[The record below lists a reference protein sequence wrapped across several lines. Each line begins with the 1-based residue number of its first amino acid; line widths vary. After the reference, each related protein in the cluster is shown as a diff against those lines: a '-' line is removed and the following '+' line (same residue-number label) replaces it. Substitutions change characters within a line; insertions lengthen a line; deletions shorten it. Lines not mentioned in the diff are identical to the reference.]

1 MQINPIKTTIQ
12 NFFKES
18 SAELFSYFTLIAVY
32 LYLSIVNIGKF
43 SIWFDEAF
51 GTFLIKFNFFDIAK
65 YTAYD
70 VHPPLY
76 YWLLKIWSFIGKD
89 EITLRLMSV
98 FFGVIA
104 LTFGYLLVKKLFNKK
119 IALFSLMFAVI
130 SPTLIR
136 YSQEARMY
144 TLILAIV
151 FAATY
156 VLVKALESKKRVFW
170 IIYGVLVALGM
181 LTHYF
186 TALFWIAHWTW
197 RFDNIRRL
205 NPKNKIIKEFFS
217 KDWLA
222 AHAIA
227 IGLFAFWLPLFFLQ
241 FFVVQTLGF
250 WIPPVTLNTLTSFI
264 TNLFV
269 YEDAGKVT
277 GWLSL
282 LIIISISFAAYIGFK
297 VYNQLSFEN
306 RSRLRLLIYMTLI
319 PVVLLFI
326 ISMPP
331 MRPYFIDRYLFA
343 SVVMT
348 PIVFAII
355 FAFAKTNN
363 KINYL
368 IKLILIFISILG
380 ITNVYNLGNY
390 NKNTNQSNN
399 TREVMQLIVD
409 KSSNKEPIIVNNQ
422 YFFYE
427 AVFYESSANRV
438 HFISTDKY
446 YGSVKMLENE
456 SDHKI
461 KDLKAFVRKNPII
474 WYVGRSGSDELN
486 APFSCKPIETINFDD
501 TITGE
506 PAYKAIKCDTR

>member
-1 MQINPIKTTIQ
+1 MGN
-12 NFFKES
+12 N
-18 SAELFSYFTLIAVY
+18 
-32 LYLSIVNIGKF
+32 
-43 SIWFDEAF
+43 
-51 GTFLIKFNFFDIAK
+51 
-65 YTAYD
+65 
-70 VHPPLY
+70 
-76 YWLLKIWSFIGKD
+76 

-104 LTFGYLLVKKLFNKK
+104 LTFGYLLIKKLFNKK
-119 IALFSLMFAVI
+119 IALLSLMFAVI

-156 VLVKALESKKRVFW
+156 VLIKAIESKKRILW
-170 IIYGVLVALGM
+170 IIYGVLVGLGM

-186 TALFWIAHWTW
+186 TALFWITHWLW

-205 NPKNKIIKEFFS
+205 NPKDKIIKEFFS
-217 KDWLA
+217 KDWLV
-222 AHAIA
+222 AHATA
-227 IGLFAFWLPLFFLQ
+227 IGLFSFWLPLFFLQ

-250 WIPPVTLNTLTSFI
+250 WIPPVTLNTITSFV

-269 YEDAGKVT
+269 YEDASKVT

-282 LIIISISFAAYIGFK
+282 LIIISISFAIYTGFK
-297 VYNQLSFEN
+297 VYNQFSFEN
-306 RSRLRLLIYMTLI
+306 RSKLRLLIYIAII
-319 PVVLLFI
+319 PVVLLFV

-355 FAFAKTNN
+355 FAFTKTNN
-363 KINYL
+363 QITYL
-368 IKLILIFISILG
+368 IKLIFIFISVIG

-399 TREVMQLIVD
+399 AREVIKLITNEST
-409 KSSNKEPIIVNNQ
+409 KREPIIADSQ

-427 AVFYESSANRV
+427 SVFYESDSHKV
-438 HFISTDKY
+438 YFIGSDKY

-456 SDHKI
+456 NKHKI
-461 KDLKAFVRKNPII
+461 DDMGIFIKNNPII
-474 WYVGRSGSDELN
+474 WYVGRPGSN
-486 APFSCKPIETINFDD
+486 KFTPPFTCEPIKTISYND
-501 TITGE
+501 TITDK
-506 PAYKAIKCDTR
+506 PAYQAIKCLVK